1 MMLNQ
6 FFTEVMI
13 RRVTERAPAL
23 PIPSAL
29 VADSDADRT
38 VPENSVRDWSS
49 VVFPDNRPRGSCAD
63 AAH

>member
-13 RRVTERAPAL
+13 RRVAEGAPAS
-23 PIPSAL
+23 PSPSAS
-29 VADSDADRT
+29 VADSDADRKGA
-38 VPENSVRDWSS
+38 ENSVRDWAS